1 MARLSV
7 AAIAVLFTFVSLTD
21 SSAQGVQ
28 TGAITGVVTDASGHA
43 VAHAVIRAESPV
55 QQGVRTTS
63 SDTAGA
69 YRLTGLAA
77 GDYAITIELS
87 GLQPASSQVRIA
99 VGNVERLNVVLQPPA
114 VLETVTV
121 TAATPSLLTRKS
133 GGLNF
138 RSTEIE
144 SLPTG
149 RTLSLVAELSPGL
162 TNNTPNVNQVTI
174 SGAVAYDNVFLLDGV
189 DIGDNLF
196 ARPDDLFV
204 EESIQ
209 ETQVLT
215 SAVSAEYGRF
225 SGGVVN
231 AVTKRGGNL
240 FSGSIRSNLS
250 NGAWTDETPFEKAAG
265 QKRASKMD
273 RYYEGTF
280 GGPVRKDRLW
290 FFFTGRSQSS
300 ETSLTLAQTASPFVQ
315 TDDQQRWDLKLTATP
330 LTNHTVQM
338 QYLDRRQKKFAPSL
352 PITIDPTA
360 GDQTDTP
367 GHLLVTNW
375 NGVLASKFFATAQY
389 SQKQNHPRFGNTST
403 RLQDSPFLTIGRVS
417 PGGLHFG
424 PAYFDRTDPEDRDN
438 NQLTGSVSYFGS
450 RPGWGTHDV
459 KAGVEVFSLM
469 LRGGNSQS
477 STGYLFNT
485 DFATVAGR
493 PLTDANGRVVPVWIP
508 GSTTVG
514 NTLPTRGAEI
524 DITTTSFYLQDRFTP
539 TTRLTLD
546 LGLRFEAVS
555 SEATGAAPQVKAS
568 SIVPRLAA
576 AYSLREDGQTT
587 IGASYAQYAGR
598 YTSSVFGR
606 NTPVANA
613 GRVTSVYNG
622 PAGQGYDFAPAYDL
636 SNYSVTS
643 GSFPTANIFL
653 DENLESPMTREF
665 TVSAAQALGG
675 RGAVRAMY
683 VSRQTTGLVESFIDD
698 PTAAG
703 KTTVAQ
709 NGTVFGVFDNV
720 YYRNS
725 DDAIRRYQAI
735 ELVGNYQLR
744 SRWSLASQWTIQLN
758 NEGNYEGE
766 AANQPGIGSV
776 VGDYPQLLVESRDY
790 PMGRLDDYQQHKV
803 RVWST
808 YQVGLGRFGSLDL
821 TPMWRYNSALT
832 YSLAANSVPLSAV
845 QRARNPGYAR
855 LPGSGTNGSQ
865 TLFFGERGSEEFA
878 GYGLVD
884 LAATYQVPVWKTLK
898 PWVKLELLNA
908 LNNDKLIGWDTT
920 ITVDPASALDA
931 DGLPT
936 GFIRGARFG
945 QGTSTAAYPRPRPG
959 LTGGRTFL
967 GAFGFRF

>member
-1 MARLSV
+1 MARLLSSTSV
-7 AAIAVLFTFVSLTD
+7 LLLALSFVS
-21 SSAQGVQ
+21 SAAGQGVQ
-28 TGAITGVVTDASGHA
+28 TGSIRGVIVDSTGQNVPQVT
-43 VAHAVIRAESPV
+43 VQAESAAI
-55 QQGVRTTS
+55 QGPRVTA
-63 SDTAGA
+63 SDNAGA
-69 YRLTGLAA
+69 YQLIGLPP
-77 GDYAITIELS
+77 GVYSVRFELLGFQPVTS
-87 GLQPASSQVRIA
+87 TVRVGLGSI
-99 VGNVERLNVVLQPPA
+99 ERLDVSLKPA
-114 VLETVTV
+114 TITESVTV
-121 TAATPSLLTRKS
+121 TAAAPSLLTRR
-133 GGLNF
+133 GGGINA
-138 RSTEIE
+138 RTSDIE
-144 SLPTG
+144 LLPTG
-149 RTLSLVAELSPGL
+149 RTPSLVAELAPGL

-204 EESIQ
+204 EEAIE

-240 FSGSIRSNLS
+240 FSGSVRSNLS
-250 NGAWTDETPFEKAAG
+250 NAAWTDETPFEKAAG
-265 QKRASKMD
+265 TKRQSKMD

-280 GGPVRKDRLW
+280 GGPLREDRAW
-290 FFFTGRSQSS
+290 FFFTGRTQSS
-300 ETSLTLAQTASPFVQ
+300 ETSLTLAQTAAPFQQ
-315 TDDQQRWDLKLTATP
+315 TDDQHRWDLKLTAKP
-330 LTNHTVQM
+330 MTNQTVQV

-360 GDQTDTP
+360 SDQTDTP
-367 GHLLVTNW
+367 GSLFVSNW
-375 NGVLASKFFATAQY
+375 DGVLANRFFATAQY
-389 SQKQNHPRFGNTST
+389 SRKTNHPRFGNTST
-403 RLQDSPFLTIGRVS
+403 RLQDSPFLTIGRVA

-450 RPGWGTHDV
+450 RPGFGTHDV
-459 KAGVEVFSLM
+459 KAGVEVFSLV

-485 DFATVAGR
+485 DYANGR
-493 PLTDANGRVVPVWIP
+493 PLTDGSGRVVPVWIP
-508 GSTTVG
+508 GATTIG
-514 NTLPTRGAEI
+514 NTLPTRGAEL
-524 DITTTSFYLQDRFTP
+524 DIRTTSFYLQDRWTLD
-539 TTRLTLD
+539 RLTLD
-546 LGLRFEAVS
+546 LGVRYEHVGS
-555 SEATGAAPQVKAS
+555 DATGGAASIDAQT
-568 SIVPRLAA
+568 IVPRLAA
-576 AYSLREDGQTT
+576 SYMLRENGRTVV
-587 IGASYAQYAGR
+587 GASYAHYSGR
-598 YTSSVFGR
+598 YTSSIFGR

-613 GRVTSVYNG
+613 GRVTSTYNG

-636 SNYSVTS
+636 SNYTITS

-653 DENLESPMTREF
+653 DADLKSPLTREF
-665 TVSAAQALGG
+665 TASAAQEIGNGAL
-675 RGAVRAMY
+675 RAVY
-683 VSRQTTGLVESFIDD
+683 VWRKATGLVESFIND

-709 NGTVFGVFDNV
+709 NGTTFGVFDNV

-725 DDAIRRYQAI
+725 DDVVRNYQGL
-735 ELVGNYQLR
+735 EMSGNYRVR
-744 SRWSLASQWTIQLN
+744 SNWSVAGHWTLQFK

-766 AANQPGIGSV
+766 AANQPGVGTLL
-776 VGDYPQLLVESRDY
+776 GDYPELLVQARSF

-808 YQVGLGRFGSLDL
+808 YQLNAGRFGSFDI

-832 YSLAANSVPLSAV
+832 YSLVANSVPLSAV
-845 QRARNPGYAR
+845 QRARNPGYSRVPTTQA
-855 LPGSGTNGSQ
+855 
-865 TLFFGERGSEEFA
+865 LFFGERGSQEFA

-884 LAATYQVPVWKTLK
+884 LGVTYQVPVWRSLK
-898 PWVKLELLNA
+898 PWVKVEVLNA

-920 ITVDPASALDA
+920 IAVDPASALDA

-936 GFIRGARFG
+936 GYIKGARFG
-945 QGTSTAAYPRPRPG
+945 LGTSTAQYPRPRPG